1 MIKGVFMERRQLLDL
16 LQRCGHHLHN
26 QKGKKF
32 GQYRILLILSR
43 HPKITQKELQELL
56 HIQAGSL
63 SEILTKME
71 GYHLIERTKREE
83 DRRSVQIQITKAGL
97 AKVQCLTEE
106 YQEENELL
114 FSSLSDEECS
124 ILWDLLS
131 RLYLDWRG
139 EEYA

>member
-1 MIKGVFMERRQLLDL
+1 MERRQLLDL

-32 GQYRILLILSR
+32 GQYRILLILSH
-43 HPKITQKELQELL
+43 HPKISQKELQTLL

-71 GYHLIERTKREE
+71 GCQLIKRTKCEE
-83 DRRSVQIQITKAGL
+83 DRRSVHIEITTEGK
-97 AKVQCLTEE
+97 AKVKSLIEE
-106 YQEENELL
+106 YEEENELL
-114 FSSLSDEECS
+114 FASLNDEECKL
-124 ILWDLLS
+124 LWDLLS

-139 EEYA
+139 EAYA